1 MYFESRSQAGQLIAA
16 QLVATYR
23 YEDCAVLALNPGGVL
38 VGEQIAAQLH
48 CPLMMLLSER
58 IDVPGENTTFGAV
71 ADGGSFTYN
80 SDFSS
85 GEIDDYTT
93 EFRGYL
99 DDKKREAV
107 SEMNKL
113 LGDGGVVDVALL
125 RDRNIIL
132 VTDAYYDLSVVDLAL
147 DFLKPIR
154 TKKLVFTAPIATV
167 PAVDRLHIAADE
179 LHILDVKE
187 NFMGVDHYFT
197 DNTIPDTQVIIA
209 KISQI
214 VLNWR

>member
-1 MYFESRSQAGQLIAA
+1 LFEK
-16 QLVATYR
+16 YR
-23 YEDCAVLALNPGGVL
+23 YEDCAVLALSPGGVL
-38 VGEQIAAQLH
+38 VGEQVAAQLH

-80 SDFSS
+80 SEFST
-85 GEIDDYTT
+85 GEIDAYTT

-99 DDKKREAV
+99 DDKKREAT
-107 SEMNKL
+107 SAMNKL

-125 RDRNIIL
+125 QDRTVIL
-132 VTDAYYDLSVVDLAL
+132 VSDGFYDLSVVDVAL
-147 DFLKPIR
+147 TFLKPIR
-154 TKKLVFTAPIATV
+154 TNKLVFVAPIATI
-167 PAVDRLHIAADE
+167 PAVDKLHVAADE

-187 NFMGVDHYFT
+187 NYMGTDHYYN
-197 DNTIPDTQVIIA
+197 DNSIPDTEAIVA

>member
-1 MYFESRSQAGQLIAA
+1 MALFEK
-16 QLVATYR
+16 YR
-23 YEDCAVLALNPGGVL
+23 YEDCAVLALSPGGVL
-38 VGEQIAAQLH
+38 VGEQVAAQLH

-71 ADGGSFTYN
+71 SDGGGFTYN
-80 SDFSS
+80 SEFST
-85 GEIDDYTT
+85 GEIDAYTT

-99 DDKKREAV
+99 DDKKREAT
-107 SEMNKL
+107 SAMNKL

-125 RDRNIIL
+125 QDHTVIL
-132 VTDAYYDLSVVDLAL
+132 VSDGFYDLSVVDVAL
-147 DFLKPIR
+147 TFLKPIR
-154 TKKLVFTAPIATV
+154 TNKLVFVAPIATI
-167 PAVDRLHIAADE
+167 PAVDKLHVAADE

-187 NFMGVDHYFT
+187 NYMGTDHYYN
-197 DNTIPDTQVIIA
+197 DNSIPDTEAIVA